1 MRDRRGRGQRGVLAL
16 PGPLSPRG
24 VPSRRTRRARFEQ
37 LVTQVVTALEPA
49 FRAESDAV
57 EVVVEDAPRLPPEWD
72 DAVPSS
78 IVTRLD
84 EVTRLV
90 LYRLPISQHAR
101 DDEHLEEMTWSVL
114 LEQLAAIWH
123 VSPDDLD
130 PR

>member
-1 MRDRRGRGQRGVLAL
+1 
-16 PGPLSPRG
+16 
-24 VPSRRTRRARFEQ
+24 
-37 LVTQVVTALEPA
+37 VTQVVTALEPA

-57 EVVVEDAPRLPPEWD
+57 EVVVEDAPRLPAEWD

-78 IVTRLD
+78 IVTRRD

-101 DDEHLEEMTWSVL
+101 DDQHLEEMTWSVL